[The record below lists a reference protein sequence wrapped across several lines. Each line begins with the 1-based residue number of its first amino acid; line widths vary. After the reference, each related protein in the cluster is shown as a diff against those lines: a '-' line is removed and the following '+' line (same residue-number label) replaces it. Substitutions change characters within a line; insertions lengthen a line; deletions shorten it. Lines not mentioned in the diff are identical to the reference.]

1 MSNIL
6 STFHRLTR
14 RGRLQRI
21 VRETYLRD
29 DIPCGMAGCDKCIS
43 LMDADASIPAAGEGD
58 VLGAAQGS
66 APPSMKSSLPQVAQT
81 VVPLSNEPPNGFFII
96 LDTNVVLGQ
105 LDVLEAASGLIN
117 DVIILQSVMEETKH
131 RSAQSYTRLRALM
144 RDPMRRFCPFA
155 NTHHRETFSARR
167 AGESP
172 NDYNDRMI
180 RESCSWLKDH
190 FSDQGIGVVL
200 LTHDAANAK
209 IATASG
215 IDARTLPDF
224 IKSSGQK
231 HRNLLEL
238 VSSSG
243 EIQDEDE
250 GDEGDAINTLD
261 EDEAS
266 SSSSSS
272 STSLPT
278 AFLSSSSS
286 SSSSRDSSVYS
297 EHLPQQQ
304 LEDGIRSRRYFRGVV
319 RANRDCWFEARVIVH
334 GILGKRSGAAIGSD
348 DATPV
353 LLLGRESMNRAIEG
367 DTVAIE
373 LLPQSQWK
381 NPSVRLALPPS
392 RSADD
397 DKAERDAL
405 RGASSTA
412 GESASEVS
420 NEHSALAAAAAAVS
434 SKPTSTSA
442 VPTGRVVGIIKRAWK
457 TLCGSFEPEDDAI
470 ASVQAEDGSAIAQM
484 AIFVP
489 VDSRYPKIRI
499 ETRQKWQ
506 LMDKRMIVAMDS
518 WPAKS
523 KYPRGHYVRT
533 IGNIGDK
540 ATEGEVILIEHDI
553 VARPFSEDVIACLPP
568 ATWTITPENSS
579 QGGRVD
585 LRHIDVCSIDP
596 PGCKDIDDALHART
610 IHGEPGGDDEVV
622 EVGVHIAD
630 VSYFVKHGTAI
641 DIEAAAR
648 ANTTYLVERRLDM
661 LPGLLTE
668 TLCSLKG
675 GVDRF
680 AFSVTWQFKRARGKA
695 VSAAAS
701 ANASSLPNANDMWEM
716 IPNETK
722 YFRSVIH
729 SRAAMTY
736 GQAQDLLD
744 DPTANTPV
752 AKGVKLLA
760 SVARSLKRGRLEN
773 GALSLA
779 SSEVRI
785 LLDNESHDPIDV
797 FAYETKETNSTVE
810 EFMLLANIA
819 VAKRV
824 TEAYPRCSLLR
835 RHPAPPQSSF
845 ASLLSAAA
853 SVGVQLDVSSSK
865 ALAESLD
872 RAKSVGGPS
881 LNRLLRVLAT
891 RCMMQA
897 AYFTSGSVPSSEY
910 IHYGLAVPIY
920 THFTSP
926 IRRYAD
932 VIVHRLLAAALEY
945 EPIPAEYI
953 ESASRGRAGRG
964 TGGMQEQCFNMNKR
978 HLMSQLAG
986 RASASLHTSI
996 FFHKRVIIDSAL
1008 IIRLRDNGVVVLVPR
1023 FGLEGAVILGTLPSV
1038 RALKLDEDAQILQ
1051 DTSSP
1056 SLKLSIFQEVV
1067 VALSVEAKGPRGR
1080 KELVIRIVEPSFCP
1094 FPSLETVPKGTVIE
1108 DKRIAAAP
1116 QASASSM
1123 TKSNVSSSSAVS
1135 TPPPS
1140 KRLKSN

>member
-1 MSNIL
+1 MSNIF
-6 STFHRLTR
+6 SAYHRLTR

-43 LMDADASIPAAGEGD
+43 LMDVDASVQATGEGE
-58 VLGAAQGS
+58 VIGAAQGS

-81 VVPLSNEPPNGFFII
+81 VVPLSNEPPNGFII
-96 LDTNVVLGQ
+96 VLDTNVVLGQ
-105 LDVLEAASGLIN
+105 LDVLEASVGLID
-117 DVIILQSVMEETKH
+117 DVVILQSVMEETKH
-131 RSAQSYTRLRALM
+131 RSAQAYTRLRSLM
-144 RDPMRRFCPFA
+144 RDPVRRFCPFA
-155 NTHHRETFSARR
+155 NTHHRETFSTRR
-167 AGESP
+167 GGETP

-180 RESCSWLKDH
+180 REACSWLKVH

-200 LTHDAANAK
+200 LTHDVANAK
-209 IATASG
+209 IATTLG
-215 IDARTLPDF
+215 IDAKTLPEF
-224 IKSSGQK
+224 IKSSGSK
-231 HRNLLEL
+231 FSKLLEL

-243 EIQDEDE
+243 DIQDADDGDE
-250 GDEGDAINTLD
+250 GDEININD
-261 EDEAS
+261 EEELTTS

-272 STSLPT
+272 ST
-278 AFLSSSSS
+278 AFTSSSSS
-286 SSSSRDSSVYS
+286 SSLSKDAVVYT

-381 NPSVRLALPPS
+381 NPSIRLALPPV

-397 DKAERDAL
+397 DKDERDAL
-405 RGASSTA
+405 KALSS
-412 GESASEVS
+412 SSSSSS
-420 NEHSALAAAAAAVS
+420 NESVNESLTSKTHTSLAAAAASVTL
-434 SKPTSTSA
+434 KPSSTSP
-442 VPTGRVVGIIKRAWK
+442 VPTGRVVGILKRSWK
-457 TLCGSFEPEDDAI
+457 TLCGSFEPEDSAI
-470 ASVQAEDGSAIAQM
+470 TGMQAEDGSAVAQM

-518 WPAKS
+518 WPARS

-533 IGNIGDK
+533 IGNIGDR

-553 VARPFSEDVIACLPP
+553 VARPFSDDVIACLPP
-568 ATWTITPENSS
+568 SSWTITTENVS

-610 IHGEPGGDDEVV
+610 IHGMPGADDEVV

-695 VSAAAS
+695 TL
-701 ANASSLPNANDMWEM
+701 SSQNANDYWEM

-845 ASLLSAAA
+845 SSLLSAAA

-996 FFHKRVIIDSAL
+996 FFHKRVIIDTAL

-1023 FGLEGAVILGTLPSV
+1023 FGLEGAVILNVLPTVKSL
-1038 RALKLDEDAQILQ
+1038 RLDEEAQILQ
-1051 DTSSP
+1051 ETSS
-1056 SLKLSIFQEVV
+1056 STLKLSIFQEIV

-1080 KELVIRIVEPSFCP
+1080 KELIIRIIEPAFSSFP
-1094 FPSLETVPKGTVIE
+1094 TIESLPKGTVIE
-1108 DKRIAAAP
+1108 DKRVEPESISKAK
-1116 QASASSM
+1116 QQ
-1123 TKSNVSSSSAVS
+1123 SNLIG
-1135 TPPPS
+1135 TPPPA
-1140 KRLKSN
+1140 KKVKL